1 MILRFIRN
9 IGCLSV
15 IIFIVF
21 FIFAV
26 LFGGGKIRQIG
37 DKTTGIVKKAFYYAA
52 DRADSIHKS
61 VLKKIDEM
69 GKPFKDEKRDID
81 SKKP

>member
-1 MILRFIRN
+1 MFKFIRN
-9 IGCLSV
+9 TGCLCV
-15 IIFIVF
+15 ILFTVF
-21 FIFAV
+21 FTVAV
-26 LFGGGKIRQIG
+26 IFGGGKIRQIG
-37 DKTTGIVKKAFYYAA
+37 DKTTGIIKKAFYYAA

-69 GKPFKDEKRDID
+69 GKPFRDEKRDTG